1 MSERDVG
8 EGHLGLDAQNG
19 GRGEAAI
26 AAGVPVF
33 DDGDAVVAL
42 RGVAQRVAEGSGVAV
57 ARQMRTRKRGG
68 RSLPSPS
75 VNWSQSS
82 PKVPTVRELKA
93 GDWVCGKC
101 GAQNFACRKTCF
113 HCHDVPQEI
122 RRCVHVLDESEVRP
136 GDWLC
141 YECNTVVFASKHRC
155 YKCKAPRDGAEPV
168 IRFPVH
174 TYKDGD

>member
-57 ARQMRTRKRGG
+57 AGLHAFFLSRN
-68 RSLPSPS
+68 L
-75 VNWSQSS
+75 
-82 PKVPTVRELKA
+82 
-93 GDWVCGKC
+93 
-101 GAQNFACRKTCF
+101 
-113 HCHDVPQEI
+113 I
-122 RRCVHVLDESEVRP
+122 RRKKWRHCLMTS
-136 GDWLC
+136 LMSLQL
-141 YECNTVVFASKHRC
+141 T
-155 YKCKAPRDGAEPV
+155 
-168 IRFPVH
+168 
-174 TYKDGD
+174 